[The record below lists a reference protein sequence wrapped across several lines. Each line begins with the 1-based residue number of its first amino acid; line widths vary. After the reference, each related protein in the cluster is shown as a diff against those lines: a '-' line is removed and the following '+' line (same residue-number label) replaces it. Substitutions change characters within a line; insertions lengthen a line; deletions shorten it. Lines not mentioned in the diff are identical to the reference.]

1 RRADA
6 LGEVGVRTVRDLI
19 EYFPRRY
26 LDRSSTSLVR
36 DMAGAPG
43 PVTVVGTVQSIRTK
57 KGRRGSRFEL
67 TLRDSEGGFLQCVWF
82 RGAGWLGKL
91 FEEGERL
98 AVHGKA
104 KRYGGVWQITHPD
117 FDRIESDGPSLDTGR
132 IIALYPGSSTLEKAG
147 ISSRFFRRVIYGLI
161 RDRGEEMVDPLPAAL
176 VEQNGL
182 LDGRVARRAIHFPK
196 SQTELRRA
204 IHRLKFEELFFFQL
218 MLALF
223 RKEQSRESGAVL
235 STDGPLLRR
244 LMDEVL
250 PFKLTGAQRRVLNEI
265 AEDVTGGMQMN
276 RLLQGD
282 VGSGKTVVALAAV
295 LMAVDSGFQAAFMA
309 PTEILAEQHARTLR
323 GWCNPLGVDVVLL
336 TGSLKAAERR
346 EALGRVSAGDAG
358 IVVGTHAVIQD
369 AVDFERLGLCVIDEQ
384 HRFGVMQRATLAEK
398 GIHPHILLMTA
409 TPIPRSLALTLYG
422 DLDVSVMKERPPGR
436 QPVRTRVIPQ
446 PKRDEI
452 NNVILTHLEAGNR
465 AYVVYP
471 LVEES
476 EKLDLNDAESGF
488 EAIRAAFPE
497 AGVDLVHGRMK
508 SDEKEAAM
516 ARFTAGESQILVS
529 TTVIE
534 VGVDVPEA
542 TLMVIEHAE
551 RFGLS
556 QLHQLRGRI
565 GRGEH
570 ASECILAADFKRS
583 KDGQRR
589 LEAMV
594 NTDDGFEISEV
605 DLAIRGAGDFFG
617 TQQSGLPAF
626 RMADLAED
634 EEILKAARR
643 AAFDLVA
650 DDPSID
656 EPGHADLRDWVEAF
670 VSPEA
675 LRMSR
680 IG

>member
-1 RRADA
+1 VSAWPCTERRSATA
-6 LGEVGVRTVRDLI
+6 ASG
-19 EYFPRRY
+19 
-26 LDRSSTSLVR
+26 SSH
-36 DMAGAPG
+36 
-43 PVTVVGTVQSIRTK
+43 I
-57 KGRRGSRFEL
+57 
-67 TLRDSEGGFLQCVWF
+67 
-82 RGAGWLGKL
+82 
-91 FEEGERL
+91 
-98 AVHGKA
+98 
-104 KRYGGVWQITHPD
+104 
-117 FDRIESDGPSLDTGR
+117 RIESDGPSLDTGR
-132 IIALYPGSSTLEKAG
+132 IIALYPGSSALEKVG

-161 RDRGEEMVDPLPAAL
+161 RDRGEEMTDPLPAGL
-176 VEQNGL
+176 VDAAGL

-196 SQTELRRA
+196 SQAELRRA
-204 IHRLKFEELFFFQL
+204 IRRLKFEELFYFQL

-235 STDGPLLRR
+235 TTSGPLMRR
-244 LMDEVL
+244 LIDEVL
-250 PFKLTGAQRRVLNEI
+250 PFELTGAQRRVLHEI
-265 AEDVTGGMQMN
+265 SEDVTAGMQMN

-323 GWCNPLGVDVVLL
+323 QWCDPLGVEVVLL

-346 EALGRVSAGDAG
+346 EALERVSGGEAG
-358 IVVGTHAVIQD
+358 IIVGTHAVIQD
-369 AVDFERLGLCVIDEQ
+369 AVDFDRLGLCVIDEQ

-436 QPVRTRVIPQ
+436 QPVETRVIPQ

-452 NNVILTHLEAGNR
+452 HGVIRKHLDAGNR

-476 EKLDLNDAESGF
+476 EKLDLKDAESGF
-488 EAIRAAFPE
+488 EAIREIFAD

-508 SDEKEAAM
+508 SDDKEAAM
-516 ARFTAGESQILVS
+516 ARFKSGESQILVS

-570 ASECILAADFKRS
+570 ASECILVADFKRS
-583 KDGQRR
+583 KEGQRR

-605 DLAIRGAGDFFG
+605 DLEIRGAGGFFG

-626 RMADLAED
+626 KLSDLAED
-634 EEILKAARR
+634 EQILTAARR
-643 AAFDLVA
+643 AAFDLIA
-650 DDPSID
+650 RDPALGAV
-656 EPGHADLRDWVEAF
+656 EHVELRAWVEAF
-670 VSPEA
+670 ISPEA